1 MYPDKNIKEYVD
13 CITPSVCFFSRCLG
27 FYQQECYVEQLGF
40 SLFPKTTEDFILVSL
55 IQDMSRAYS
64 GCPQTLTS
72 DAVISKVGALI
83 PWNTFQR
90 EYELKQCAA
99 CCVPLLDDLRPHTA
113 LLALENSRKINNYY
127 QPAFMVILTIEVL
140 ARLVKHCGGVR
151 SELEEFS
158 WIIFNYN
165 YRAAASYIE
174 ARVGAIKNPEQME
187 KDIVR
192 TTQQQISEA
201 SNV

>member
-1 MYPDKNIKEYVD
+1 MYPDDNIKEYAD
-13 CITPSVCFFSRCLG
+13 CIIPSICFFGRCLG
-27 FYQQECYVEQLGF
+27 FCPQKSYVEQVGF

-55 IQDMSRAYS
+55 IQNMNRVYS
-64 GCPQTLTS
+64 GSSQPLTL
-72 DAVISKVGALI
+72 DVVISRVGALI
-83 PWNTFQR
+83 PRNTFQR
-90 EYELKQCAA
+90 ERELKQCAA
-99 CCVPLLDDLRPHTA
+99 CVLPLQDDLRPYTA
-113 LLALENSRKINNYY
+113 LQALENSRFINNHY

>member
-1 MYPDKNIKEYVD
+1 MYPDDNIKKYVD
-13 CITPSVCFFSRCLG
+13 SITPSVCFFSRCLG
-27 FYQQECYVEQLGF
+27 FYQQECDVEQLGI

-55 IQDMSRAYS
+55 ILDMGRAYS
-64 GCPQTLTS
+64 GNPQSLTV
-72 DAVISKVGALI
+72 DAVIAKVGNLI

-99 CCVPLLDDLRPHTA
+99 CCVPLLDDLRPYTA
-113 LLALENSRKINNYY
+113 LLALENSRFINNHY

-165 YRAAASYIE
+165 YLAAASYIE

-187 KDIVR
+187 KDIN
-192 TTQQQISEA
+192 SK
-201 SNV
+201 